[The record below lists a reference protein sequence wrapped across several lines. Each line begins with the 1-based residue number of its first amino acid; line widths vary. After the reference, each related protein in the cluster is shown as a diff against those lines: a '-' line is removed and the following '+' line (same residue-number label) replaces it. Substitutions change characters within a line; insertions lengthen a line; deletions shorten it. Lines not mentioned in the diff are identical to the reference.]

1 MKHKVAVLVENNPG
15 VLAKVSNLFSRR
27 GYNIESLVVSDT
39 EDKTISRMTIVVDG
53 DERTIEQVTKQLHK
67 LVDVIKVN
75 DLTNDDTVCRQLL
88 LVRVAA
94 DRETRGEI
102 IQLMDIF
109 RARIIDIGRR
119 SLIIEAT
126 GDESKIEAI
135 LKSLQPFGI
144 QEIVKPVFPQWCAV
158 RKKIIFAA

>member
-88 LVRVAA
+88 LIRVAA

-135 LKSLQPFGI
+135 IKSLQPFGI
-144 QEIVKPVFPQWCAV
+144 QEIVKTGISAMV
-158 RKKIIFAA
+158 RSPKDK

>member
-39 EDKTISRMTIVVDG
+39 EDKSISRMTIVVDG
-53 DERTIEQVTKQLHK
+53 DEKTIEQVTKQLHK

-144 QEIVKPVFPQWCAV
+144 QEIVKTGISAMV
-158 RKKIIFAA
+158 RSPKEK

>member
-15 VLAKVSNLFSRR
+15 VLAKVANLFSRR
-27 GYNIESLVVSDT
+27 GYNIDSLVVSDT
-39 EDKTISRMTIVVDG
+39 EDKAISRMTTVVDG

-94 DRETRGEI
+94 DRDTRGEI

-144 QEIVKPVFPQWCAV
+144 QEIVKTGISAMV
-158 RKKIIFAA
+158 RSPKDK

>member
-15 VLAKVSNLFSRR
+15 VLAKVANLFSRR
-27 GYNIESLVVSDT
+27 GYNIDSLVVSDT
-39 EDKTISRMTIVVDG
+39 EDKAISRMTIVVDG
-53 DERTIEQVTKQLHK
+53 DERTIEQVTKKLHK

-94 DRETRGEI
+94 DRDTRGEI

-144 QEIVKPVFPQWCAV
+144 QEIVKTGISAMV
-158 RKKIIFAA
+158 RSPKDK

>member
-27 GYNIESLVVSDT
+27 GYNIESLEVSDT

-88 LVRVAA
+88 LIRVAA

-135 LKSLQPFGI
+135 IKSLQPFGI
-144 QEIVKPVFPQWCAV
+144 QEIVKTGISAMV
-158 RKKIIFAA
+158 RSPKDK

>member
-1 MKHKVAVLVENNPG
+1 MKHTLAVLVENNPG
-15 VLAKVSNLFSRR
+15 VLAKVANLFSKR

-39 EDKTISRMTIVVDG
+39 EDKAISRMTIVVDG
-53 DERTIEQVTKQLHK
+53 DEKIIEQVTKQLHK

-75 DLTNDDTVCRQLL
+75 DLTYDETVRRQLL

-94 DRETRGEI
+94 DKENRGEI

-126 GDESKIEAI
+126 GDEDKIEAI
-135 LKSLQPFGI
+135 IKSLQPFGV
-144 QEIVKPVFPQWCAV
+144 QEIVKTGISAMV
-158 RKKIIFAA
+158 RSPKEK

>member
-27 GYNIESLVVSDT
+27 GYNIDSLVVSDT

-53 DERTIEQVTKQLHK
+53 DENTIEQVTKQLHK

-94 DRETRGEI
+94 DRDTRGEI

-126 GDESKIEAI
+126 GDESKIDAI

-144 QEIVKPVFPQWCAV
+144 QEIVKTGISAMV
-158 RKKIIFAA
+158 RSPKDK

>member
-15 VLAKVSNLFSRR
+15 VLAKVANLFSRR
-27 GYNIESLVVSDT
+27 GYNIDSLVVSDT
-39 EDKTISRMTIVVDG
+39 EDKAISRMTIVVDG

-94 DRETRGEI
+94 DRDTR
-102 IQLMDIF
+102 D
-109 RARIIDIGRR
+109 R
-119 SLIIEAT
+119 
-126 GDESKIEAI
+126 
-135 LKSLQPFGI
+135 KS
-144 QEIVKPVFPQWCAV
+144 VV
-158 RKKIIFAA
+158 

>member
-15 VLAKVSNLFSRR
+15 VLAKVANLFSRR
-27 GYNIESLVVSDT
+27 GYNIDSLVVSDT
-39 EDKTISRMTIVVDG
+39 EDKSISRMTIVVDG
-53 DERTIEQVTKQLHK
+53 DAKTVEQVTKQLHK

-94 DRETRGEI
+94 DHQTRGEI

-144 QEIVKPVFPQWCAV
+144 QEIVKTGISAMV
-158 RKKIIFAA
+158 RSPKEK

>member
-15 VLAKVSNLFSRR
+15 VLAKVANLFSRR
-27 GYNIESLVVSDT
+27 GYNIDSLVVSDT

-53 DERTIEQVTKQLHK
+53 DAKTVEQVTKQLHK

-144 QEIVKPVFPQWCAV
+144 QEIVKTGISAMV
-158 RKKIIFAA
+158 RSPKDK

>member
-1 MKHKVAVLVENNPG
+1 MKHTVAVLVENNPG
-15 VLAKVSNLFSRR
+15 VLAKVANLFSRR

-39 EDKTISRMTIVVDG
+39 EDKSISRMTIIVDG
-53 DERTIEQVTKQLHK
+53 DENIIEQVTKQLHK

-75 DLTNDDTVCRQLL
+75 DLTNDETVCRQLL
-88 LVRVAA
+88 LVRVSA

-119 SLIIEAT
+119 SIIIEAT
-126 GDESKIEAI
+126 GDETKIEAI
-135 LKSLQPFGI
+135 VKSLQPFGV
-144 QEIVKPVFPQWCAV
+144 QEIVKTGISAMV
-158 RKKIIFAA
+158 RSPKDK

>member
-15 VLAKVSNLFSRR
+15 VLAKVANLFSRR
-27 GYNIESLVVSDT
+27 GYNIDSLVVSDT
-39 EDKTISRMTIVVDG
+39 EDKSISRMTIVVDG
-53 DERTIEQVTKQLHK
+53 DEKTVEQVTKQLHK

-119 SLIIEAT
+119 SLIIEVT

-144 QEIVKPVFPQWCAV
+144 QEIVKTGISAMV
-158 RKKIIFAA
+158 RSPKEK

>member
-15 VLAKVSNLFSRR
+15 VLAKVANLFSRR
-27 GYNIESLVVSDT
+27 GYNIDSLVVSDT
-39 EDKTISRMTIVVDG
+39 EDKAISRMTIVVDG

-94 DRETRGEI
+94 DRDTRGEI

-119 SLIIEAT
+119 SLIIEAP

-144 QEIVKPVFPQWCAV
+144 QEIVKTGISAMV
-158 RKKIIFAA
+158 RSPKDK

>member
-15 VLAKVSNLFSRR
+15 VLAKVANLFSRR
-27 GYNIESLVVSDT
+27 GYNIDSLVVSDT
-39 EDKTISRMTIVVDG
+39 EDKAISRMTIVVDG

-94 DRETRGEI
+94 DRDTRGEI

-119 SLIIEAT
+119 SLFIEAT

-144 QEIVKPVFPQWCAV
+144 QEIVKTGISAMV
-158 RKKIIFAA
+158 RSPKDK

>member
-15 VLAKVSNLFSRR
+15 GLAKVANLFSRR
-27 GYNIESLVVSDT
+27 GYNIDSLVVSDT
-39 EDKTISRMTIVVDG
+39 EDKAISRMTIVVDG

-94 DRETRGEI
+94 DRDTRGEM
-102 IQLMDIF
+102 IQLRDMF
-109 RARIIDIGRR
+109 RARIIEIGRR

-144 QEIVKPVFPQWCAV
+144 QEIVKTGISAMV
-158 RKKIIFAA
+158 RSPKDK

>member
-1 MKHKVAVLVENNPG
+1 MKHTLAVLVENNPG

-27 GYNIESLVVSDT
+27 GYNIESLVVSQT
-39 EDKTISRMTIVVDG
+39 EDKTISRMTIVVEG
-53 DERTIEQVTKQLHK
+53 DEKVIEQVTKQLHK

-75 DLTNDDTVCRQLL
+75 DLTNDDIVSRQLL

-94 DRETRGEI
+94 DRENRGEI

-135 LKSLQPFGI
+135 IKSLQPF
-144 QEIVKPVFPQWCAV
+144 
-158 RKKIIFAA
+158 

>member
-27 GYNIESLVVSDT
+27 GYNIDSLVVSDT

-53 DERTIEQVTKQLHK
+53 DEKTIEQVTKQLHK

-88 LVRVAA
+88 LVRVAD

-144 QEIVKPVFPQWCAV
+144 QEIVKTGISAMV
-158 RKKIIFAA
+158 RSPKDK

>member
-15 VLAKVSNLFSRR
+15 VLAKVANLFSRR
-27 GYNIESLVVSDT
+27 GYNIDSLVVSDT
-39 EDKTISRMTIVVDG
+39 EDKAISRMTIVVDG

-94 DRETRGEI
+94 DRDTRGEI

-126 GDESKIEAI
+126 GDEAKIEAI

-144 QEIVKPVFPQWCAV
+144 QEIVKTGISAMV
-158 RKKIIFAA
+158 RSPKDK

>member
-15 VLAKVSNLFSRR
+15 VLAKVANLFSRR
-27 GYNIESLVVSDT
+27 GYNIDSLVVSDT
-39 EDKTISRMTIVVDG
+39 EDKAISRMTIVVDG

-67 LVDVIKVN
+67 FVDVIKVN

-94 DRETRGEI
+94 DRDTRGEI

-144 QEIVKPVFPQWCAV
+144 QEIVKTGISAMV
-158 RKKIIFAA
+158 RSPKDK

>member
-15 VLAKVSNLFSRR
+15 VLAKVANLFSRR
-27 GYNIESLVVSDT
+27 GYNIDSLVVSDT
-39 EDKTISRMTIVVDG
+39 EDKSISRMTIVVDG
-53 DERTIEQVTKQLHK
+53 DEKTVEQVTKQLHK

-144 QEIVKPVFPQWCAV
+144 QEIVKTGISAMV
-158 RKKIIFAA
+158 RSPKEK

>member
-1 MKHKVAVLVENNPG
+1 MKHTVAVLVENNPG
-15 VLAKVSNLFSRR
+15 VLAKVANLFSRR
-27 GYNIESLVVSDT
+27 GYNIDSLVVSDT
-39 EDKTISRMTIVVDG
+39 EDKSISRMTIVVEG
-53 DERTIEQVTKQLHK
+53 DEKTVEQVTKQLHK

-75 DLTNDDTVCRQLL
+75 DLTHDDIVSRQLL

-119 SLIIEAT
+119 YLIIEAT

-144 QEIVKPVFPQWCAV
+144 QEIVKTGISAMV
-158 RKKIIFAA
+158 RGPKEK

>member
-15 VLAKVSNLFSRR
+15 VLAKVANLFSRR
-27 GYNIESLVVSDT
+27 GYNIDSLVVSDT
-39 EDKTISRMTIVVDG
+39 EDKAISRMTIVVDG

-94 DRETRGEI
+94 
-102 IQLMDIF
+102 
-109 RARIIDIGRR
+109 
-119 SLIIEAT
+119 
-126 GDESKIEAI
+126 
-135 LKSLQPFGI
+135 P
-144 QEIVKPVFPQWCAV
+144 PQWWPSHRCT
-158 RKKIIFAA
+158 RAAPLSVLPPGQKPNPRCSQ

>member
-1 MKHKVAVLVENNPG
+1 MKHKVAVLVENQPG
-15 VLAKVSNLFSRR
+15 VLAKISNLFSRR

-39 EDKTISRMTIVVDG
+39 EDKSISRMTIVVDG
-53 DERTIEQVTKQLHK
+53 DAKIIEQVTKQLHK

-75 DLTNDDTVCRQLL
+75 DLTNDEIVCRQLL

-119 SLIIEAT
+119 SIIIEAT
-126 GDESKIEAI
+126 GDEEKIEAI
-135 LKSLQPFGI
+135 IKSLQPFGV
-144 QEIVKPVFPQWCAV
+144 QEIVKTGISAMV
-158 RKKIIFAA
+158 RSPKDK

>member
-15 VLAKVSNLFSRR
+15 VLAKVANLFSRR
-27 GYNIESLVVSDT
+27 GYNIDSLVVSDT
-39 EDKTISRMTIVVDG
+39 EDKSISRMTIVVDG
-53 DERTIEQVTKQLHK
+53 DEKTVEQVTKQLHK

-94 DRETRGEI
+94 DHQTRGEI

-144 QEIVKPVFPQWCAV
+144 QEIVKTGISAMV
-158 RKKIIFAA
+158 RSPKEK

>member
-53 DERTIEQVTKQLHK
+53 DEKTIEQVTKQLHK

-75 DLTNDDTVCRQLL
+75 DLTNDDIVCRQLL

-109 RARIIDIGRR
+109 RARIIDMGRR
-119 SLIIEAT
+119 SLIVEAT
-126 GDESKIEAI
+126 GDESKIDAI
-135 LKSLQPFGI
+135 IKSLQPFGI
-144 QEIVKPVFPQWCAV
+144 QEIVKTGISAMV
-158 RKKIIFAA
+158 RSSKDK

>member
-1 MKHKVAVLVENNPG
+1 MKHKVAVLVENKSG
-15 VLAKVSNLFSRR
+15 VLAKVYKMFSRR
-27 GYNIESLVVSDT
+27 GYNIDSLVVSDT

-144 QEIVKPVFPQWCAV
+144 QEIVKTGISAMV
-158 RKKIIFAA
+158 RSPKEK

>member
-15 VLAKVSNLFSRR
+15 VLAKVANLFSRR
-27 GYNIESLVVSDT
+27 GYNIDSLVVSDT

-53 DERTIEQVTKQLHK
+53 DEKTVEQVTKQLHK

-75 DLTNDDTVCRQLL
+75 DLTHDDTVCRQLL

-144 QEIVKPVFPQWCAV
+144 QEIVKTGISAMV
-158 RKKIIFAA
+158 RSPKEK

>member
-15 VLAKVSNLFSRR
+15 VLAKVANLFSRR
-27 GYNIESLVVSDT
+27 GYNIDSLVVSDT

-53 DERTIEQVTKQLHK
+53 DEKTVEQVTKQLHK

-144 QEIVKPVFPQWCAV
+144 QEIVKTGISAMV
-158 RKKIIFAA
+158 RSPKEK

>member
-15 VLAKVSNLFSRR
+15 VLAKVANLFSRR
-27 GYNIESLVVSDT
+27 GYNIDSLVVSDT
-39 EDKTISRMTIVVDG
+39 EDKAISRMTIVVDG

-94 DRETRGEI
+94 DRDTRGEI

-144 QEIVKPVFPQWCAV
+144 QEIVKTGISALV
-158 RKKIIFAA
+158 RSPKDK